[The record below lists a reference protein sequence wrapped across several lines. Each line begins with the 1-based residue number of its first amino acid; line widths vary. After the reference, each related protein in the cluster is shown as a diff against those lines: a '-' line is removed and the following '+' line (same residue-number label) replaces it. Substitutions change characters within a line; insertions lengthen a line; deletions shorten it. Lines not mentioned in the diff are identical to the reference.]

1 VCIDLDIL
9 PHRPKIPWNYYYYI
23 DDSFTSASTC
33 HSSGTPSDS
42 SGLLPHE
49 KKRLRKDCT
58 AEKEDLPPHEKKRL
72 RKDHKDKAVRGI
84 YGTR

>member
-23 DDSFTSASTC
+23 GDGFTSASTC

-42 SGLLPHE
+42 SGLSAATPPR
-49 KKRLRKDCT
+49 KRTYRPMRRSGSGKT
-58 AEKEDLPPHEKKRL
+58 
-72 RKDHKDKAVRGI
+72 
-84 YGTR
+84 TRIRP